1 MGMSSSLKMPAQGK
15 FLIWSEFRL
24 GKYKNDE
31 HWNDVPRFTILSFDP
46 DLWFL
51 GQMKLRMVL
60 LFLNKS
66 ISILETWFK
75 NWFSEKKYRL

>member
-1 MGMSSSLKMPAQGK
+1 MFFIS
-15 FLIWSEFRL
+15 SEFRL
-24 GKYKNDE
+24 RQYKDDE

-66 ISILETWFK
+66 ISIFEPWFK
-75 NWFSEKKYRL
+75 NLFSEKKYRL